1 MISKEEMRRHLH
13 DAIKKV
19 AEAEEVTLADNETFD
34 DYGLDSLD
42 QMNLLLEMEER
53 VGHDLGGIELSV
65 HNTFDLLYEAIADK
79 Q

>member
-1 MISKEEMRRHLH
+1 MLSKEEIRHHFH
-13 DAIKKV
+13 DAIKKI
-19 AEAEEVTLADNETFD
+19 AETEEVTIADDEIFD

-53 VGHDLGGIELSV
+53 VGHDLGELDLSV
-65 HNTFDLLYEAIADK
+65 HNTFDLLYKRIT